1 MLVNPVI
8 SNVIQ
13 IIDVITNLYLDI
25 ERKVIWLRS
34 SSSSSNLL
42 LRPEAIPACITRPL
56 SHCRKLISC
65 QFAIFLPLKSLPCMA
80 VFLSLSFCL
89 LWSVCNY
96 KNLSLL
102 SFPFSSALRATQL
115 GCGCSSTWGPS
126 IYDVHTEGGGG
137 QAQVDACGRGE
148 GSIPMW
154 TSCKEVGVFF
164 TSLNKLESYS
174 RISALGL
181 VGHCTSHFKRAVC
194 ISCRPC
200 VDVHKGGGGPTHV
213 DACGQGARRGQKR
226 DFFVDVINGWLLR
239 HRFPV
244 ETFLTSASVL

>member
-1 MLVNPVI
+1 MEHKII
-8 SNVIQ
+8 S
-13 IIDVITNLYLDI
+13 
-25 ERKVIWLRS
+25 K
-34 SSSSSNLL
+34 
-42 LRPEAIPACITRPL
+42 
-56 SHCRKLISC
+56 
-65 QFAIFLPLKSLPCMA
+65 
-80 VFLSLSFCL
+80 
-89 LWSVCNY
+89 
-96 KNLSLL
+96 
-102 SFPFSSALRATQL
+102 
-115 GCGCSSTWGPS
+115 GPS

-200 VDVHKGGGGPTHV
+200 VDVHKGGRGGSGPR
-213 DACGQGARRGQKR
+213 GQGERGSRGGGGGGRPVGDGGRGGQKR
-226 DFFVDVINGWLLR
+226 NSFVDVINGWPHICSGSR
-239 HRFPV
+239 MQI
-244 ETFLTSASVL
+244 SGII